1 MRFKQKIAYMA
12 LGGAL
17 VFAGMLLAAVLT
29 NTAQSQGASNG
40 NFNTVTA
47 RKLKIVD
54 AVGNVLVELGEGSR
68 TYGGGG
74 YLWIYDNK
82 RRVQAA
88 VGVDKKGGYVDI
100 NDKSGSYG
108 KRSMILHVGDQGGR
122 VDLYRSNG
130 KPAAFVGSAGDGGV
144 FVTYN
149 LSGDRASAVG
159 VDRNGKGVL
168 VGYIATSPSR

>member
-1 MRFKQKIAYMA
+1 MQFKQKLAYMA
-12 LGGAL
+12 IGGAL

-74 YLWIYDNK
+74 YLWVYDNK

-88 VGVDKKGGYVDI
+88 VGVDNKGGYVDI

-122 VDLYRSNG
+122 IDLYRSNG
-130 KPAAFVGSAGDGGV
+130 KAAALVGPAEYGGILMI
-144 FVTYN
+144 YN
-149 LSGDRASAVG
+149 LNGDRAAAVG
-159 VDRNGKGVL
+159 VGIDGKGFI
-168 VGYIATSPSR
+168 YPR